1 MWKSAEKSVTSSTY
15 FKIQTAQLFRIWYLK
30 LVWFS
35 ITESET
41 IRLSIINAW
50 RRYTA
55 ELETIFCI
63 SICMSGGRFRL
74 SITNKCLD
82 RRRIHNKLG
91 PNHWCLVQEKKMY
104 LCIQKKTEK
113 CFLMIPKQY
122 QRKYIHKRRRK
133 PFHSGIAKNYLYW
146 IGCFDQSFGA
156 AEAFIYS
163 DSTKDLSRYLMISP
177 PQRCSYLMH

>member
-35 ITESET
+35 FTESDT

-63 SICMSGGRFRL
+63 SICMSGGWFRL

-91 PNHWCLVQEKKMY
+91 PNHWCLVQEKK
-104 LCIQKKTEK
+104 IQKTTEK

-122 QRKYIHKRRRK
+122 QRKYIHKK
-133 PFHSGIAKNYLYW
+133 KNYLCW

-163 DSTKDLSRYLMISP
+163 DSTKDLSWYLMISP